1 MADKSIPCQ
10 NCGNVITVSE
20 FVSAKTLTC
29 MKCKAQVTI
38 PIPEAAPVEP
48 QPKLR
53 LAPSPVTD
61 SPTGSDAASGD
72 HPRQK
77 KHDPHAMRNVLP
89 QYKRRKLKRR
99 VTAFEVKVLPWLL
112 FFILAAILAWVRY
125 VPGAVSPDLLKL
137 MISGGVWTLLFLHI
151 SVVCYAFTDDSF
163 FGILCLIIPGYSLY
177 YLYVQSDQMILRSLA
192 GALLIAFGWDALL
205 AAQNLWIEVY
215 NTVSIWI
222 ATTDTIKKK

>member
-29 MKCKAQVTI
+29 MKCKAQVTV
-38 PIPEAAPVEP
+38 PMPEAASVEP
-48 QPKLR
+48 LPKLR
-53 LAPSPVTD
+53 LAPSLAPE
-61 SPTGSDAASGD
+61 SPTGPDAASGD
-72 HPRQK
+72 PPRQK
-77 KHDPHAMRNVLP
+77 KRDPHAMRNVLP
-89 QYKRRKLKRR
+89 QYKRRKQKRR

-112 FFILAAILAWVRY
+112 FIILAAILAWVRY
-125 VPGAVSPDLLKL
+125 VPGAVSPDILKV

-151 SVVCYAFTDDSF
+151 SIICYAFTDDSF
-163 FGILCLIIPGYSLY
+163 FGILCLIIPGYSVY

-205 AAQNLWIEVY
+205 AAQDLWIEVY